1 MPLLTICFAVCVDYQ
16 LRRERVMRS
25 ESFRAPRQGSHVR
38 MKHEDNR
45 VVTVPVHKGKNIG
58 KGLLRKIL
66 RDAELTVE
74 EFIELL

>member
-1 MPLLTICFAVCVDYQ
+1 MPKLPTVTANKVIKALEKIGFQAV
-16 LRRERVMRS
+16 
-25 ESFRAPRQGSHVR
+25 RQRGSHVR
-38 MKHEDNR
+38 MKHEDSR

-58 KGLLRKIL
+58 RGLLRKIL

>member
-1 MPLLTICFAVCVDYQ
+1 MPKLPVVTA
-16 LRRERVMRS
+16 S
-25 ESFRAPRQGSHVR
+25 EIIKALEKIGFQTVRQKGSHVR

-45 VVTVPVHKGKNIG
+45 VVTVPIHKGKTIG

-66 RDAELTVE
+66 RDSELTVE